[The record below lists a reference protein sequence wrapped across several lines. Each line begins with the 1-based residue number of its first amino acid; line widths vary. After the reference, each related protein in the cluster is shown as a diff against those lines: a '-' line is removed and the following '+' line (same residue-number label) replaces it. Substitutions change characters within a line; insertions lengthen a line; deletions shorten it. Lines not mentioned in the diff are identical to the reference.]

1 MATGAA
7 MAIEASRVVEISGS
21 PWKVLGLSVLGVM
34 MTALSAAIALRL
46 FPGMRVDTYHELMG
60 YAGAVFFGFCTAVG
74 VWRLLTTSGPVVT
87 ITPEGI
93 RDTRIAREFIPWSAI
108 KRISTWEYRGQ
119 RVMVLAVDPEV
130 ERRLTLTAI
139 ARWSRGANRALGA
152 DGLCVTAQGLRIDY
166 DTLLATSVAL
176 ARGTTSGPH

>member
-1 MATGAA
+1 M
-7 MAIEASRVVEISGS
+7 SQVVEISSS
-21 PWKVLGLSVLGVM
+21 PWKMLGLSALGVL
-34 MTALSAAIALRL
+34 MTGLSVAIALQL
-46 FPGMRVDTYHELMG
+46 FPGMQVDAFHQLMG
-60 YAGAVFFGFCTAVG
+60 YVGAGFFGLCTVLG
-74 VWRLLTTSGPVVT
+74 FWRLLTTSGPVVT

-93 RDTRIAREFIPWSAI
+93 RDTRIAREFIPWTAI
-108 KRISTWEYRGQ
+108 GRISTWEYRGQ

-130 ERRLTLTAI
+130 ERGLTLTSI